1 MNNII
6 FFSPGLNGSFLNVES
21 AKTWKIKKSKGK
33 IETKNNLTDTCY
45 NFDKSIIK
53 NFDKSFANFNLVDK
67 IISNFVTYKARQW
80 WDLGPIKI
88 MKSIWTIETDKA
100 GWLATGGMA
109 RGKKNI

>member
-1 MNNII
+1 MKNQ
-6 FFSPGLNGSFLNVES
+6 E
-21 AKTWKIKKSKGK
+21 IKRENRNKEQLDRYMLQLRQ
-33 IETKNNLTDTCY
+33 IH
-45 NFDKSIIK
+45 IK
-53 NFDKSFANFNLVDK
+53 NVDKSFANFNLVDK

>member
-6 FFSPGLNGSFLNVES
+6 LFSPGLNGSFLNVES

-67 IISNFVTYKARQW
+67 IISNFVTYKARQY
-80 WDLGPIKI
+80 GQ
-88 MKSIWTIETDKA
+88 SIWTIERDRA
-100 GWLATGGMA
+100 GWLAIGGMA
-109 RGKKNI
+109 RGQKNI